1 MFGFAALSAF
11 KLRREL
17 RHTRRS
23 SVQSPKEVQYLNIRT
38 LSHLDRKLRWMVIA
52 ASIISIVMVVEII
65 GTTSNNINSPSSPNT
80 TPTLLSKGNILS
92 SSFPLMIDESNV
104 QKQEQQL
111 NHIVPLNQ
119 IVGGGPPPDG
129 IPSIDNPKFV
139 TVQQAGSFISDSD
152 FVVGVNINS
161 DIRAYPLSILVWH
174 EIVNDKVGGI
184 PVTVTYC
191 PLCFTNQVFS
201 SSCQLQIRT

>member
-1 MFGFAALSAF
+1 MTLAKKPLS
-11 KLRREL
+11 
-17 RHTRRS
+17 S
-23 SVQSPKEVQYLNIRT
+23 I
-38 LSHLDRKLRWMVIA
+38 LS
-52 ASIISIVMVVEII
+52 SIVALILVTMIAMSPSSSSPQSLIVTAQTPSASNQTTTTTSSPSAVTSSANMLQHRVQHSNSQEQA
-65 GTTSNNINSPSSPNT
+65 TSNNINSPSSPNT
-80 TPTLLSKGNILS
+80 TPTLLSKGNTLS

-111 NHIVPLNQ
+111 NHIVHLNQ

-161 DIRAYPLSILVWH
+161 DIRAYPLS
-174 EIVNDKVGGI
+174 
-184 PVTVTYC
+184 
-191 PLCFTNQVFS
+191 
-201 SSCQLQIRT
+201 

>member
-1 MFGFAALSAF
+1 
-11 KLRREL
+11 
-17 RHTRRS
+17 
-23 SVQSPKEVQYLNIRT
+23 
-38 LSHLDRKLRWMVIA
+38 
-52 ASIISIVMVVEII
+52 
-65 GTTSNNINSPSSPNT
+65 
-80 TPTLLSKGNILS
+80 
-92 SSFPLMIDESNV
+92 MIDESNV

-161 DIRAYPLSILVWH
+161 DIRAYPLSILVWR

-191 PLCFTNQVFS
+191 PLCFTNQVFNRILKNA
-201 SSCQLQIRT
+201 QEIVLQFGASGKCMIEHQNLFGAKP

>member
-1 MFGFAALSAF
+1 MTLAKKPLS
-11 KLRREL
+11 
-17 RHTRRS
+17 S
-23 SVQSPKEVQYLNIRT
+23 I
-38 LSHLDRKLRWMVIA
+38 LS
-52 ASIISIVMVVEII
+52 SIVALILVTMIAMSPSSSSPQSLIVTAQTPSASNQTTTTTSSPSAVTSSANMLQHRVQHSNSQEQA
-65 GTTSNNINSPSSPNT
+65 TSNNINSPSSPNT
-80 TPTLLSKGNILS
+80 TPTLLSKGNTLS

-111 NHIVPLNQ
+111 NHIVHLNQ

-139 TVQQAGSFISDSD
+139 TIQQAGSFISDSD

-184 PVTVTYC
+184 PVAVTYC
-191 PLCFTNQVFS
+191 PL
-201 SSCQLQIRT
+201 